1 MRLLRV
7 LRHGGRRPRQDGS
20 ATGPAGVIGR
30 SERGSRQWGRGGTR
44 GRRQGAWRNTSRGG
58 VASYRGRVGQC
69 GPACTSGSIRSAA
82 AYGSRW
88 HWKAD
93 PAEGARV
100 RAAIGSSLLEALAE
114 EEDER
119 VVVAVVEALSAVA
132 TPQLAAGLLER
143 IQATDANAARSPT
156 DATERFRRALDRVNR
171 TLARQ
176 QGRRD
181 RAR

>member
-1 MRLLRV
+1 M
-7 LRHGGRRPRQDGS
+7 
-20 ATGPAGVIGR
+20 
-30 SERGSRQWGRGGTR
+30 
-44 GRRQGAWRNTSRGG
+44 
-58 VASYRGRVGQC
+58 
-69 GPACTSGSIRSAA
+69 
-82 AYGSRW
+82 
-88 HWKAD
+88 
-93 PAEGARV
+93 